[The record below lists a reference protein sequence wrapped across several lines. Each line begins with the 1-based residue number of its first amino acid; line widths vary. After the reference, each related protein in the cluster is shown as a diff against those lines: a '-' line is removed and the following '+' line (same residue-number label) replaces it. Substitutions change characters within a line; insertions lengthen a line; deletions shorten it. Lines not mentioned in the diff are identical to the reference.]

1 MRLMDE
7 PLIIKALQD
16 KRAEIHGRITAY
28 EAQIAQAKWRMP
40 GRSLSVGVE
49 TILSVGVENN
59 EVRPHG
65 AIGNKP
71 PAALL
76 HCIDAT
82 SPSMP
87 KETGKSTLR

>member
-1 MRLMDE
+1 MDE

-49 TILSVGVENN
+49 TN

-76 HCIDAT
+76 ECIGAT
-82 SPSMP
+82 SPSMA
-87 KETGKSTLR
+87 KEAGKSTLR